1 MKVTVDQDLCIGCG
15 ACIDTCP
22 EVYDWNEDGMAHV
35 IVDEVPEDLEE
46 LARQALSDCPVEAI
60 KEE

>member
-1 MKVTVDQDLCIGCG
+1 MKLVVDQELCIGCG

-22 EVYDWNEDGMAHV
+22 EVFDWNDDGMAHT
-35 IVDEVPEDLEE
+35 IVDEVPDDAEE
-46 LARQALSDCPVEAI
+46 TARQAMGDCPVEAI